1 MQSLG
6 NNGNWESPLRRVDP
20 ITFTRRPITKG
31 KNCTFMPTRRQ
42 TLLGV
47 TGAAVA
53 AAGGA
58 SWLLR
63 SKSFASPTVSS
74 DQSLFKAPSLNA
86 GAQGGAET
94 IYDLQLQSGVS
105 NFFSDV
111 PTPTIG
117 INQAYLGPT
126 LEMRSGERVKLNVH
140 NTLDESATVHW
151 HGFHLPARFDGT
163 PHQAIGPGE
172 TWTAQFEVRQRGGL
186 FWYHS
191 HAHKRSGSQ
200 VYRGLAGPIYVR
212 DAESDELG
220 LPSEYGVTDLPLI
233 IQDRAFQ
240 RDGQLI
246 YGQSM
251 HTVMMGMTG
260 DTLLVNGVIDP
271 AFEYTA
277 DLLRLRLLNG
287 SNARIYKL
295 EFTDG
300 RSVRQIAS
308 DGGLLEAPVPVKR
321 VVLSPGERA
330 EILVDLSDGQSAQL
344 VAYPVENTMMGGRM
358 MRGRM
363 RGRQISETGSGFNV
377 LALVPV
383 PVRRAFEPV
392 PSKLLRLPAPDPT
405 VAVRTRKFVMNMPMG
420 MMGGGFTING
430 KVMDMD
436 RIDERVKIN
445 TSEIWQIENASM
457 MAHPFHIHDVQ
468 FRILDRNSRPPSP
481 AESGLKDTVLVGPG
495 ETVRLLLAFADY
507 SDADIPYMYHC
518 HILEH
523 EDAGMMGQF
532 TVED

>member
-1 MQSLG
+1 MRVLG
-6 NNGNWESPLRRVDP
+6 NHGNWEALLRCVTP
-20 ITFTRRPITKG
+20 FAFTRQLVTEEKDH
-31 KNCTFMPTRRQ
+31 KFMPTRRQ
-42 TLLGV
+42 TLLGL

-58 SWLLR
+58 SWLLQ
-63 SKSFASPTVSS
+63 SKSFASPSASS
-74 DQSLFKAPSLNA
+74 DQSLFKAPSLYA

-94 IYDLQLQSGVS
+94 IYDLQLQSGIS
-105 NFFSDV
+105 NFFSGV
-111 PTPTIG
+111 QTATIG
-117 INQAYLGPT
+117 INQAYLGPM

-163 PHQAIGPGE
+163 PHQAIAPGE

-191 HAHKRSGSQ
+191 HAHGRSGSQ

-212 DAESDELG
+212 EEESDELG
-220 LPSEYGVTDLPLI
+220 LPTDYGVTDLPLI

-251 HTVMMGMTG
+251 HTLMMGMTG
-260 DTLLVNGVIDP
+260 DTLLVNGLIDP
-271 AFEYTA
+271 VFEYTA

-287 SNARIYKL
+287 SNARIYNL

-321 VVLSPGERA
+321 VMLSPGERA
-330 EILVDLSDGQSAQL
+330 EILVDLSNGQPAQL

-363 RGRQISETGSGFNV
+363 RNRQTAEPGSGFNV
-377 LALVPV
+377 LALVPA
-383 PVRRAFEPV
+383 PVRRAFDPV
-392 PSKLLRLPAPDPT
+392 PGKFLRLPNPDPAA
-405 VAVRTRKFVMNMPMG
+405 AVRTRKFVMNMPMG

-468 FRILDRNSRPPSP
+468 FRILDRNNRPPSA

-507 SDADIPYMYHC
+507 TDADIPYMYHC